1 MSSDDGHELCM
12 NQNGQLFMSVEE
24 KSFSDSFFN
33 VNFKLNLKLTQI
45 GVFISKAC
53 AVPDDLKMINSH
65 YSCHSG
71 KLHHQQFP
79 DQARS

>member
-1 MSSDDGHELCM
+1 M
-12 NQNGQLFMSVEE
+12 NQNGQLFVFVEE

-53 AVPDDLKMINSH
+53 AVPDDLKNDEFA
-65 YSCHSG
+65 
-71 KLHHQQFP
+71 LP
-79 DQARS
+79 VTL

>member
-1 MSSDDGHELCM
+1 MSNDGDHELCM

-53 AVPDDLKMINSH
+53 AVPGDLINDE
-65 YSCHSG
+65 
-71 KLHHQQFP
+71 FT
-79 DQARS
+79 

>member
-1 MSSDDGHELCM
+1 MSNDDDHELFM
-12 NQNGQLFMSVEE
+12 NQNGQLFMSFEE

-53 AVPDDLKMINSH
+53 VVPDDLINGEFTSLV
-65 YSCHSG
+65 S
-71 KLHHQQFP
+71 LW
-79 DQARS
+79 

>member
-1 MSSDDGHELCM
+1 MSNDDDHELCM
-12 NQNGQLFMSVEE
+12 NQNGQLFMFVEE

-53 AVPDDLKMINSH
+53 SVPGDLIND
-65 YSCHSG
+65 
-71 KLHHQQFP
+71 KFTLP
-79 DQARS
+79 VPLW

>member
-1 MSSDDGHELCM
+1 MSNDGDHELCM
-12 NQNGQLFMSVEE
+12 NQNGQLFMFVEE

-53 AVPDDLKMINSH
+53 AVPDDLINDE
-65 YSCHSG
+65 
-71 KLHHQQFP
+71 FT
-79 DQARS
+79 